1 MLQRVTNTG
10 EYNLKLFLSHCSWNE
25 WQIEYLTNFHQFQ
38 MKQGDVAVVKEENS
52 SRSTWKLGRVD
63 DGPNGKKRRQPEE
76 IERT

>member
-1 MLQRVTNTG
+1 
-10 EYNLKLFLSHCSWNE
+10 
-25 WQIEYLTNFHQFQ
+25 

-76 IERT
+76 IERN